1 MCLRVTKALC
11 FNSISEK
18 QMGFLDFNGEPLP
31 FKEIRTHIDHVKR
44 HGVLQFLNIY
54 RRGKERNNDDFKWGD
69 EIEYSVVHFD
79 DEEKR
84 ARLSLR
90 AEEIL
95 AALQEKYNE
104 ADIPICDPKLPEGAS
119 WGSHW
124 NPEFSSFCLENSPD
138 KPYHGSLEHLANV
151 EANMRYRREQIKEFL
166 NPDEMVLSLTGF
178 PRLGCPDFL
187 HPSTAV
193 PNPIENPVSGSIFY
207 PDAALSCHPRF
218 PGMTES
224 IRERRGC
231 KVEINVPI
239 FKDVNTKS
247 PFIEVFNDN
256 ESNTAAKPDHVYM
269 DATGFGLGQTCLQ
282 CTIQAKNL
290 DEAKLLYDQL
300 APWCP
305 IMIALSAA
313 SPFYRGYITDTD
325 TRWGVISA
333 SCDDRNATER
343 STDLKPRHGP
353 MELYL
358 SPQYQ
363 KYNDLN
369 SKMNKEAKNTLLKGG
384 VEDGIAN
391 HIAHLWVRDPLNLY
405 SGRIN
410 IDDETEADHFEY
422 IQSTVWYSLR
432 FKPPTPD
439 NSIGWRIEFR
449 VLDGQLTDFE
459 NAAYIVFVVL
469 LTRVILAK
477 HLDFT
482 IPMSRITTNMK
493 RAQKKNAVL
502 SELFYSR
509 KCIKNNKVENGKI
522 KDSSTSRQNG
532 WVEVDEEMTIDR
544 FINGKEGLTGVI
556 PVIREYLDETGIQTK
571 ARNVIERYLE
581 LISKRASGE
590 CLTAAQWKRHYVRS
604 HPDYKQD
611 SVVSQLTEYDL
622 LKTCDK
628 LEKGET
634 YEHPVYLDVP
644 HLNQNGA

>member
-1 MCLRVTKALC
+1 
-11 FNSISEK
+11 
-18 QMGFLDFNGEPLP
+18 MGFLDFNGEPLP
-31 FKEIRTHIDHVKR
+31 FKEIRAHIDHVKR

-54 RRGKERNNDDFKWGD
+54 RRGKERNNDEFKWGD

-79 DEEKR
+79 EKEKR

-95 AALQEKYNE
+95 AALQEKYND
-104 ADIPICDPKLPEGAS
+104 ADTKICDSKLPGAS

-124 NPEFSSFCLENSPD
+124 NPEFSSFCLENSPG
-138 KPYHGSLEHLANV
+138 KPYHGGLEHLAKV

-187 HPSTAV
+187 HPLTAV

-224 IRERRGC
+224 IRERRVC

-239 FKDVNTKS
+239 FKDVNTES
-247 PFIEVFNDN
+247 PFVEVFKDN

-313 SPFYRGYITDTD
+313 SPFYRGFITDTD

-333 SCDDRNATER
+333 SCDDRNATERQVLKILRYRLIRIQIYEYVFSRALLFAALFMCNNIPLYMRR

-363 KYNDLN
+363 KYNDIN
-369 SKMNKEAKNTLLKGG
+369 AKMNKEAKHTLLKGG
-384 VEDGIAN
+384 VEEGLAN

-439 NSIGWRIEFR
+439 NTIGWRIEFR

-469 LTRVILAK
+469 LTRVILAQ

-482 IPMSRITTNMK
+482 IPMSHITTNMQ
-493 RAQKKNAVL
+493 RAQKKNAIL
-502 SELFYSR
+502 SEIFYSR

-522 KDSSTSRQNG
+522 KGMKT
-532 WVEVDEEMTIDR
+532 VYV
-544 FINGKEGLTGVI
+544 FIN
-556 PVIREYLDETGIQTK
+556 IRQMRL
-571 ARNVIERYLE
+571 
-581 LISKRASGE
+581 
-590 CLTAAQWKRHYVRS
+590 
-604 HPDYKQD
+604 
-611 SVVSQLTEYDL
+611 
-622 LKTCDK
+622 
-628 LEKGET
+628 
-634 YEHPVYLDVP
+634 
-644 HLNQNGA
+644 